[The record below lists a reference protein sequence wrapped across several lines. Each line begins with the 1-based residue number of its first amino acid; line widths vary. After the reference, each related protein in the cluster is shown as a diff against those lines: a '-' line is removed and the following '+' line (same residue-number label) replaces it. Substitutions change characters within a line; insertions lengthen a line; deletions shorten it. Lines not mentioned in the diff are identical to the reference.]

1 MSDLLSQEEIDAL
14 LYGVDE
20 GNITTDADD
29 AQDRSVVREYN
40 FGSQERIIRGRMP
53 TMEMVNER
61 FTRLLRISLF
71 LFLRRSSEV
80 FITGIQVKKFSEYV
94 LGLHVPTNLNVVRVT
109 PLRGRA
115 LIVMESP
122 LVFTLVDNF
131 FGGGGQFHPKAD
143 GREYTPT
150 EMRVIRLV
158 IDMIFKDLKE
168 AWKPVMELD
177 FEYIGSEINPQFANI
192 VSPAEIVVISSVH
205 VELEGGGGG
214 DINIT
219 MPYSML
225 EPIRELLVA
234 ISSDAGDTD
243 GGWQIALRN
252 EILRA
257 EMEVNSILLEKHMT
271 LRDIMH
277 FKKGDVIPVEMPKT
291 VTLNVAGVPV
301 FEGKVGISDG
311 NYAVQIIDKLK
322 L

>member
-20 GNITTDADD
+20 GSLTTETDD
-29 AQDRSVVREYN
+29 TEDKSIVREYN

-61 FTRLLRISLF
+61 FTRLFRISLF

-150 EMRVIRLV
+150 EMRVIRLG

-177 FEYIGSEINPQFANI
+177 FEYVGSEINPQFANI

-205 VELEGGGGG
+205 VELEGGGG

-234 ISSDAGDTD
+234 ISSDAGDAD

-257 EMEVNSILLEKHMT
+257 EMTVNSILLEKNMT
-271 LRDIMH
+271 LRDVMH

-291 VTLNVAGVPV
+291 VALNVAGVPI

-311 NYAVQIIDKLK
+311 NYAVQITNRLK
-322 L
+322 H

>member
-205 VELEGGGGG
+205 VELEGGGG